1 MKLVCAHIL
10 AIILLFNSV
19 KGSLAYGWYVL
30 DIDSFIEQ
38 LCENKDTPELECNG
52 KCYLTKLS
60 QNSSS
65 EDGQTIPAIEWE
77 QLVYCQTE
85 IFTPYKT
92 ITIQPIRS
100 TFYYFISNSEAHIHS
115 IFHPPKIS

>member
-1 MKLVCAHIL
+1 MKLICAHIL

-19 KGSLAYGWYVL
+19 KGALAYGWYVL

-60 QNSSS
+60 QNQSSDDS
-65 EDGQTIPAIEWE
+65 QNIPVIEWE

-85 IFTPYKT
+85 IFMHKEA
-92 ITIQPIRS
+92 ITCIES
-100 TFYYFISNSEAHIHS
+100 TTSFYYTTSNSEAHIHS
-115 IFHPPKIS
+115 IFHPPKI